1 MKPKSGYAEYDLD
14 PGARWRRSAVRPEA
28 VCEIAGE
35 GMEYLKLRD
44 ELLLSSQPPARG
56 GSTST

>member
-1 MKPKSGYAEYDLD
+1 MTSIRERDGGDQPFDLKQY
-14 PGARWRRSAVRPEA
+14 
-28 VCEIAGE
+28 CEITGE

-44 ELLLSSQPPARG
+44 ELLLSSQPPATG